1 MEATACAR
9 RVRVPDPRV
18 SPWRVRAARALATSG
33 TYASQ
38 TREFATYVYATRAYA
53 AALSE
58 TDACRLRQSSSRTLA
73 RGAAAA
79 RVPAARAFASRAMRD
94 ARTRRR
100 ARRLRNR
107 NRRSCRTGSQLQLNR
122 RSAMHPDVLFHRPY
136 PPIPD
141 PEYVPPDPD
150 EDDDNPVDPPEPYR
164 HPEGDPP
171 PPEPPVHARLAPR
184 GRRGGRLTAA
194 ACVCRR
200 TLAHLRGDG
209 RVHCE

>member
-1 MEATACAR
+1 
-9 RVRVPDPRV
+9 
-18 SPWRVRAARALATSG
+18 
-33 TYASQ
+33 
-38 TREFATYVYATRAYA
+38 
-53 AALSE
+53 
-58 TDACRLRQSSSRTLA
+58 
-73 RGAAAA
+73 
-79 RVPAARAFASRAMRD
+79 
-94 ARTRRR
+94 
-100 ARRLRNR
+100 
-107 NRRSCRTGSQLQLNR
+107 
-122 RSAMHPDVLFHRPY
+122 MHPDVLFHRPY

-150 EDDDNPVDPPEPYR
+150 EDDDNPVD
-164 HPEGDPP
+164 